1 MRVEEEKYIPAKKTM
16 TLISS
21 FIGLFIIVIVIS
33 HMAEKVVA
41 SDLGIIIQLLV
52 FITILLIAG
61 FGYGY
66 LLSRF
71 LKVDKKKRI

>member
-1 MRVEEEKYIPAKKTM
+1 
-16 TLISS
+16 
-21 FIGLFIIVIVIS
+21 
-33 HMAEKVVA
+33 MAEKIVA
-41 SDLGIIIQLLV
+41 SDLGIIIQLMV

-71 LKVDKKKRI
+71 LKVKKKKGISFLYNSECVMELFHWEWPLLIFLV